1 MTDIRASGAASS
13 NVGSRQLYEAGDQ
26 RTTSRHEKNTR
37 QRYKEGEP
45 GSLQPDDTLDK
56 QGIANRLSQEPQRR
70 RRGDGKY
77 DAEAELSKMDPT
89 APARLH
95 GNAPSRGA
103 QIDADLQ
110 HEDELRLQEKGIK

>member
-45 GSLQPDDTLDK
+45 GSLQPDDTCESHNAQKSAKRQKTNPLL
-56 QGIANRLSQEPQRR
+56 QWI
-70 RRGDGKY
+70 
-77 DAEAELSKMDPT
+77 SKALPT
-89 APARLH
+89 
-95 GNAPSRGA
+95 G
-103 QIDADLQ
+103 
-110 HEDELRLQEKGIK
+110 